1 MQSYSRIAYWAI
13 FLANDNNNPD
23 MEIFVKKFLYFFIL
37 DLGLS
42 PFIKC
47 YEKKSIIQACI
58 VSASF
63 DFLRELLSHEYELL
77 S

>member
-58 VSASF
+58 VSGRF
-63 DFLRELLSHEYELL
+63 DFLRELLSHEYEFL

>member
-1 MQSYSRIAYWAI
+1 MQSYCRIAFWAI
-13 FLANDNNNPD
+13 FLANDTTDPD
-23 MEIFVKKFLYFFIL
+23 MEIFVKKFLYYFIM

-58 VSASF
+58 ISG
-63 DFLRELLSHEYELL
+63 
-77 S
+77 